1 MPHTRTDDTYS
12 HPDDHARRDFL
23 RLGWAVASGAAL
35 PTALYGCFG
44 GDGTAE
50 TFVEPQILSSV
61 DGLLDLTLTVA
72 YLKTML
78 DGKAVNLRSMFG
90 SIPAPTL
97 RVNVG
102 DTLRILVDNRLPPN
116 RTSGFGP
123 VKHLRYPNSM
133 NLHTHGLH
141 VTPGLVSEN
150 PKVYGDFVM
159 DDPDS
164 GIQPGGTRQHE
175 FAIGAGHPP
184 GAYWYHPHLHGST
197 AMQVGSGMAGALLIK
212 GAIDKVPEIAA
223 ARERVFMFQAPISDA
238 SGALESFSQTADNGG
253 VAAPN
258 ASIPTGEPPFL
269 INGIRRPRLVMRRGE
284 VQNWHFVNAAIFK
297 FLNLSLDGHPLQLYS
312 FDGNTRS
319 ALKPIGPITPN
330 PGSYKLEGIVLAP
343 GNRASVLVKAGAPG
357 TYLLRT
363 LNVLV
368 GDSGKTPTPEKP
380 ITGAGVP
387 EDIVAEVVVIDE
399 PLSMALPP
407 GPLPVPAALAP
418 ITDQEL
424 AAAGGLKRMVVFRA
438 VDNPDPNA
446 SFTSLPVKLP
456 ITLPPA
462 SDVVHPGDELNDWIY
477 QDDNTP
483 LANTVLGVG
492 SSGTLASPNP
502 APPGALTEI
511 IPFQS
516 TRALKQVVAL
526 GSVEEW
532 TVFNMNFIKHPF
544 HIHVNPC
551 WVVRINGLPIEP
563 YWADTIALPSG
574 SPAAPGSVTFR
585 SRFVDFKGA
594 YVMHCHMLA
603 HEDMGMMQTVEV
615 V

>member
-1 MPHTRTDDTYS
+1 MSHADTN
-12 HPDDHARRDFL
+12 DCTRRDFL
-23 RLGWAVASGAAL
+23 RLGWALASGVAL
-35 PTALYGCFG
+35 PPALYGCLG
-44 GDGTAE
+44 GGNSDPAVPTE
-50 TFVEPQILSSV
+50 TFVEPQMLASRN
-61 DGLLDLTLTVA
+61 GRLDVTLIVA
-72 YLKTML
+72 YLKATL
-78 DGKAVNLRSMFG
+78 DNREVNLRNMFG

-102 DTLRILVDNRLPPN
+102 DTLRVLVDNRLPPN
-116 RTSGFGP
+116 KETGGP
-123 VKHLRYPNSM
+123 VKHLRYPNSL
-133 NLHTHGLH
+133 NLHTHGVH
-141 VTPGLVSEN
+141 VTPGLVSQN
-150 PKVYGDFVM
+150 PDVYGDFVM
-159 DDPDS
+159 DDPEY
-164 GIQPGGTRQHE
+164 GIKPGASRQHE
-175 FAIGAGHPP
+175 FAIRPDHPP

-197 AMQVGSGMAGALLIK
+197 AMQIGSGMAGALLIK
-212 GAIDKVPEIAA
+212 GAIDQVPEIAA
-223 ARERVFMFQAPISDA
+223 AQERVFVFQAPIIDA
-238 SGALESFSQTADNGG
+238 SGMLESFSQVADNGG
-253 VAAPN
+253 IAAPN
-258 ASIPTGEPPFL
+258 ASVPSGEPPFL
-269 INGIRRPRLVMRRGE
+269 INGVRRPRLVMRRGE
-284 VQNWHFVNAAIFK
+284 VQNWHFVNAAVFK
-297 FLNLSLDGHPLQLYS
+297 FLNLSLDDHALNLYS

-319 ALKPIGPITPN
+319 QLKPVGPLTPD
-330 PGSYKLEGIVLAP
+330 PDSFKQEGIVLAP

-363 LNVLV
+363 LNFLI
-368 GDSGKTPTPEKP
+368 GDSGKAPAPPTF
-380 ITGAGVP
+380 ITGAGLK

-399 PLSMALPP
+399 PRPMNLPP

-424 AAAGGLKRMVVFRA
+424 AVAGGLKRMIVFRA

-446 SFTSLPVKLP
+446 SFQTLPVKLP

-477 QDDNTP
+477 QADNTT

-492 SSGTLASPNP
+492 SESTQASPNP
-502 APPGALTEI
+502 GPPGELMEI

-516 TRALKQVVAL
+516 ARAKKQIVAL

-532 TVFNMNFIKHPF
+532 TIFNMNFIKHPF

-551 WVVRINGLPIEP
+551 WVVKINDKPIDP

-574 SPAAPGSVTFR
+574 TPKSPGSITFR

>member
-1 MPHTRTDDTYS
+1 MSNTDANEFS
-12 HPDDHARRDFL
+12 RRDFL
-23 RLGWAVASGAAL
+23 RIGWTIAAGVAL
-35 PTALYGCFG
+35 PPALYGCL
-44 GDGTAE
+44 GDNNSDPPMPTE
-50 TFVEPQILSSV
+50 TFVEPQVLASLN
-61 DGLLDLTLTVA
+61 GRLDVTMAVA
-72 YLKTML
+72 YLKTTL
-78 DGKAVNLRSMFG
+78 AGKDVNLRSMFG

-116 RTSGFGP
+116 KESGFGP
-123 VKHLRYPNSM
+123 VKHLRFPNSM

-159 DDPDS
+159 DDPEL
-164 GIQPGGTRQHE
+164 GIKPGTTRQHE
-175 FAIGAGHPP
+175 YAIRPDHPP

-197 AMQVGSGMAGALLIK
+197 AMQIGSGMAGTILIK
-212 GAIDKVPEIAA
+212 GAIDRVPEIAA
-223 ARERVFMFQAPISDA
+223 AQERVFVFQAPITDA
-238 SGALESFSQTADNGG
+238 TGTLESFSQTADNGG
-253 VAAPN
+253 IAAPN
-258 ASIPTGEPPFL
+258 ASVPTGEPPFL
-269 INGIRRPRLVMRRGE
+269 INGVRRPRLVMRRGE
-284 VQNWHFVNAAIFK
+284 VQNWHFLNTAIFK
-297 FLNLSLDGHPLQLYS
+297 FLNLSLDGHPLNIYS
-312 FDGNTRS
+312 LDGNT
-319 ALKPIGPITPN
+319 LHQLQPVGPITPD
-330 PGSYKLEGIVLAP
+330 PTSFRTEGIVLAP

-368 GDSGKTPTPEKP
+368 GDSGKVPAPPTY
-380 ITGAGVP
+380 ITGAGLL
-387 EDIVAEVVVIDE
+387 EDVVAEVVVIDDPRPMNL
-399 PLSMALPP
+399 PL
-407 GPLPVPAALAP
+407 GPLPLSAALAP

-438 VDNPDPNA
+438 VNNPDSNA
-446 SFTSLPVKLP
+446 SFQGLPVKLP

-462 SDVVHPGDELNDWIY
+462 SDIVHPGDELNDWIY
-477 QDDNTP
+477 QQDNTP

-492 SSGTLASPNP
+492 NGSMLASPNP
-502 APPGALTEI
+502 VLPGELTEI

-516 TRALKQVVAL
+516 TRASKQIVAL

-551 WVVRINGLPIEP
+551 WVVKINDKPIDP

-574 SPAAPGSVTFR
+574 TAKNPGSVTFR

-594 YVMHCHMLA
+594 FVMHCHMLA
-603 HEDMGMMQTVEV
+603 HEDMGMMQTIEV

>member
-1 MPHTRTDDTYS
+1 MSTTDKNDYS
-12 HPDDHARRDFL
+12 RRDFL
-23 RLGWAVASGAAL
+23 RLSWTVATGVAL
-35 PTALYGCFG
+35 PPALYGCFG
-44 GDGTAE
+44 GNDSGTPVPTE
-50 TFVEPQILSSV
+50 TFVEPQVLSSLN
-61 DGLLDLTLTVA
+61 GRLDVTMAVA
-72 YLKTML
+72 YLKTSL
-78 DGKAVNLRSMFG
+78 DGKEVNLRSMFG

-116 RTSGFGP
+116 KESGFGP

-159 DDPDS
+159 DDPEL
-164 GIQPGGTRQHE
+164 GIKPGTTRQHE
-175 FAIGAGHPP
+175 YAIRPDHPP

-197 AMQVGSGMAGALLIK
+197 AMQIGSGMAGTILIR
-212 GAIDKVPEIAA
+212 GAIDRVPEIAA
-223 ARERVFMFQAPISDA
+223 AQERVFVFQAPIFDA
-238 SGALESFSQTADNGG
+238 TGTLESFSQAADNGG

-258 ASIPTGEPPFL
+258 ASVPTGEPPFL
-269 INGIRRPRLVMRRGE
+269 INGVRRPRLVMRRGE
-284 VQNWHFVNAAIFK
+284 VQNWHFLNTAIFK
-297 FLNLSLDGHPLQLYS
+297 FLNLSLDGHPLNIYS
-312 FDGNTRS
+312 LDGNTLRQ
-319 ALKPIGPITPN
+319 LKPVGPITPD
-330 PGSYKLEGIVLAP
+330 PTSFRTEGIVLAP

-368 GDSGKTPTPEKP
+368 GDSGKVPAPPTY
-380 ITGAGVP
+380 ITGAGLL
-387 EDIVAEVVVIDE
+387 EDIVAEVIVIDE
-399 PLSMALPP
+399 PRPMNLPL

-424 AAAGGLKRMVVFRA
+424 AAAGGLKRMIVFRA

-446 SFTSLPVKLP
+446 SFQGLPVKLP

-462 SDVVHPGDELNDWIY
+462 SDIVHPGDELNDWIY
-477 QDDNTP
+477 QQDNTP

-492 SSGTLASPNP
+492 SGSTLASPNP
-502 APPGALTEI
+502 VPPGELMEI

-516 TRALKQVVAL
+516 TRASKQVVSL

-532 TVFNMNFIKHPF
+532 TIFNMNFIKHPF

-551 WVVRINGLPIEP
+551 WVVRINDKPVDP
-563 YWADTIALPSG
+563 YWADTMALPSG
-574 SPAAPGSVTFR
+574 TPKNPGSITFR

>member
-1 MPHTRTDDTYS
+1 MSKTDTNDYS
-12 HPDDHARRDFL
+12 RRDFL
-23 RLGWAVASGAAL
+23 RLGWTVAAGVAL
-35 PTALYGCFG
+35 PPALYGCGGG
-44 GDGTAE
+44 GDSGTPVPTE
-50 TFVEPQILSSV
+50 TFVEPQVLASIK
-61 DGLLDLTLTVA
+61 GRLDVTMHVA
-72 YLKTML
+72 YLKTTL
-78 DGKAVNLRSMFG
+78 DGKEVNLRSMFG

-116 RTSGFGP
+116 KESGFGP

-150 PKVYGDFVM
+150 PKVYGDYVV
-159 DDPDS
+159 DDPDL
-164 GIQPGGTRQHE
+164 GIKPGTTRQHE
-175 FAIGAGHPP
+175 YAIRPDHPP

-197 AMQVGSGMAGALLIK
+197 AMQIGSGMAGTILIK
-212 GAIDKVPEIAA
+212 GAIDQVPEIAA
-223 ARERVFMFQAPISDA
+223 AQERVFVFQAPIFDTT
-238 SGALESFSQTADNGG
+238 GTLESFSQVADNGG
-253 VAAPN
+253 IAAPN
-258 ASIPTGEPPFL
+258 ASVPTGEPPFL
-269 INGIRRPRLVMRRGE
+269 INGVRRPRLLMRRGE
-284 VQNWHFVNAAIFK
+284 VQNWHFVNTAIFK
-297 FLNLSLDGHPLQLYS
+297 FLNLSLDGHPLNIYS
-312 FDGNTRS
+312 LDGNTLS
-319 ALKPIGPITPN
+319 QLKPVGPITPD
-330 PGSYKLEGIVLAP
+330 PTSFRTEGIVLAP

-368 GDSGKTPTPEKP
+368 GDSGKVPAPPTY
-380 ITGAGVP
+380 ITGAGLL
-387 EDIVAEVVVIDE
+387 EDIVAEVVVIDDPKPMNL
-399 PLSMALPP
+399 PL
-407 GPLPVPAALAP
+407 GTLPVPAALAP

-424 AAAGGLKRMVVFRA
+424 AAAGGLKRMIVFRA

-446 SFTSLPVKLP
+446 SFQGLPVKLP

-462 SDVVHPGDELNDWIY
+462 SDIVHPGAELNDWIY
-477 QDDNTP
+477 QQDNTP

-492 SSGTLASPNP
+492 NGSMLASPNP
-502 APPGALTEI
+502 VPPGELTEI

-516 TRALKQVVAL
+516 TRASKQIVPL

-551 WVVRINGLPIEP
+551 WVVRINDKPIDP

-574 SPAAPGSVTFR
+574 TAKNPGSVTFR
-585 SRFVDFKGA
+585 SRFIDFKGA